1 MSLPP
6 AWGGPLPSVLACP
19 RASWERHVDVVVLGS
34 GAAGLAAALAARPGR
49 SVLIV
54 TKGTLDAGSTAWAQG
69 GLAAVLDPQD
79 SLAEH
84 VNDTLAAGAGLCDE
98 EAVRLLVASAP
109 EAIRTLIELG
119 AMFDPGADGS
129 PALTMEGGHSHR
141 RIVHAGGDQSGAE
154 VQRTLDQAALAA
166 GVEVLERAFALDL
179 LVGAA
184 SDGGPQAAGVRVAL
198 LDDHG
203 AAASV
208 GLVHARAVVL
218 ATGGYGQIYSSTSN
232 PPAVTGDGAAL
243 ALRAGLACRD
253 VEFIQFHPTVLWTG
267 PESTGQQAL
276 ISEAVRGEG
285 AVLYDGLGRR
295 IMRGVHPLEDLAPRD
310 VVAAAISRA
319 MAGAPGGIGDHV
331 FLDATHLGERFY
343 ERFPSIT
350 ASCRA
355 VGVDPACQP
364 IPVAPA
370 AHYVCGGVAADL
382 DGVTSLPG
390 LFAVGEVACTGV
402 HGANR
407 LASNS
412 LTEGVVAGT
421 RLGRALATRLPPEAQ
436 RDTRWVHAVDAPL
449 LNPARR
455 VELRSAM
462 SSHVGVVRD
471 ERGLVAVSRQLTS
484 LAATTTTDVTGSAAA
499 WEATNMLT
507 VATAVVAAALTR
519 TESRGCHRRTDW
531 PETRP
536 EWRTHLEVVLDE
548 GALRVEG
555 GPASR

>member
-1 MSLPP
+1 VTT
-6 AWGGPLPSVLACP
+6 AGPLPAILACP
-19 RASWERHVDVVVLGS
+19 ATSWERHVDVVVLGS

-69 GLAAVLDPQD
+69 GLAAVLDPHD
-79 SLAEH
+79 SLEDH
-84 VNDTLAAGAGLCDE
+84 VADTLAAGAGLCDE
-98 EAVRLLVASAP
+98 DAVRQLVGSAP
-109 EAIRTLIELG
+109 DAIRTLVELG
-119 AMFDPGADGS
+119 AMFDPGAHGG

-154 VQRTLDQAALAA
+154 VQRTLDQAAVAA
-166 GVEVLERAFALDL
+166 GVEVLERGFALDVL
-179 LVGAA
+179 LATRP
-184 SDGGPQAAGVRVAL
+184 DGSRQAAGVRVAL

-203 AAASV
+203 APASV
-208 GLVHARAVVL
+208 GLVHARAVVV

-232 PPAVTGDGAAL
+232 PPAVTGDGLAL
-243 ALRAGLACRD
+243 ALRAGLPGRD
-253 VEFIQFHPTVLWTG
+253 LEFVQFHPTVLWVG
-267 PESTGQQAL
+267 AESTGQQAL

-295 IMRGVHPLEDLAPRD
+295 VMKGVHPLEDLAPRD

-350 ASCRA
+350 ASCLA
-355 VGVDPACQP
+355 AGIDPARQP

-370 AHYVCGGVAADL
+370 AHYVCGGIVADL
-382 DGVTSLPG
+382 QGVTSLRG

-421 RLGRALATRLPPEAQ
+421 RVGRALAASLPEPVDPDPGWA
-436 RDTRWVHAVDAPL
+436 DAVDSPL
-449 LNPARR
+449 LNPAQR

-462 SSHVGVVRD
+462 SSHVGVVRS
-471 ERGLVAVSRQLTS
+471 ERGLTAVARQLGG
-484 LAATTTTDVTGSAAA
+484 LASTATQDVTGSAAA

-507 VATAVVAAALTR
+507 IATGVVAAALRR

-531 PETRP
+531 PKARP
-536 EWRTHLEVVLDE
+536 EWRTHLDVVL
-548 GALRVEG
+548 GQAGLRVEG
-555 GPASR
+555 GPLDS